1 MAYFGYSGMASS
13 QWPFRYPAM
22 EQTGS
27 SGFFWHILYILDT
40 HGVCIVLVHG
50 IFWIFWIFIAY
61 SPYSGYIWHIVYI
74 LVLASLGYSG
84 IVYCPSR
91 LSYVYFKYFHM

>member
-1 MAYFGYSGMASS
+1 M
-13 QWPFRYPAM
+13 Q
-22 EQTGS
+22 QTGS
-27 SGFFWHILYILDT
+27 FGFSWHILYILDT

-91 LSYVYFKYFHM
+91 LSYVPSSIFIRKITVFSDFLSGRCW